1 MWRATVKGLLGH
13 KLRLA
18 LTVLAITIGVGFVAG
33 SFVFTDTLGSVFDD
47 LFSGTTVGIDVTI
60 RPTIQTDTDFGFSLP
75 EKIPRSVLDD
85 VREVDGVEE
94 ATGSL
99 FWFVQLLD
107 KNGEI
112 TPTNGPPTFG
122 ASWADTDRPGA
133 FSLRDGARPAADGQ
147 VALDRKTAERLGY
160 VVGDTVPI
168 IIFETPE
175 SFTLVGLA
183 GFGDAD
189 NLGGAGFALFDVP
202 TAQRVFRAGD
212 TFDSIDI
219 AATPGLAPETLVE
232 RLQPMLPASVEAV
245 TAQSVAEEQAA
256 ALKEGLGFFNTFLLV
271 FAGIALFVG
280 TFIIQNTF
288 RIIVAQRT
296 RELALFRALGATG
309 RQVTGM
315 VLTEAAIVG
324 VVASGLGLL
333 FGVALANVLAIGY
346 EAFGGD
352 LPDAALE
359 VRLRTVV
366 VALAV
371 GVIVTLVSALLP
383 ARKAASV
390 PPVAA
395 MRDVEPTT
403 RRSMR
408 TRVIAG
414 GLIAAFGIALGV
426 IGLFVDWP
434 FEWIDSIAL
443 VGAGAAVVFISV
455 AVISPVFTRPAARII
470 GAPFPRLLA
479 LPGTLARENSMRKPR
494 RTAATAAA
502 LMIGLALVS
511 LATILAAS
519 FRGTVR
525 QVIDES
531 FRADLVV
538 NGVGFGGIGFSSSI
552 ADQID
557 ALPEIDRLARTRFG
571 QASIEGGPAFVSAV
585 QIDTF
590 LDLFSIDLIAGGFE
604 DLPSPSVALRTSRAE
619 ELGVAVGETVT
630 MNFARTGELQ
640 LPVAAIWDGQ
650 GIQGSVLVSIETFE
664 ANFVEQLDSQV
675 LIALRDD
682 VSIVSGRAAVE
693 SVTNAYP
700 NVQIQDQADF
710 KAQTE
715 SQINL
720 ILSLIFVMLLL
731 SVLIALLGITNTL
744 SLSIIERTREIG
756 LLRAV
761 GMSRKQVRR
770 MIRWE
775 SVIISV
781 FGAVLGILLGILFGW
796 AVVKAL
802 SEQGLLF
809 VLPGGQLIGAL
820 FAAGVAGIVAAVL
833 PAWRASRL
841 NVLDAIAYE

>member
-18 LTVLAITIGVGFVAG
+18 LTVLAITIGVGFVTG

-47 LFSGTTVGIDVTI
+47 LFSGTTAGIDVTI
-60 RPTIQTDTDFGFSLP
+60 RPIIETETDFGFSLP
-75 EKIPRSVLDD
+75 EKIPAAVLDE
-85 VREVDGVEE
+85 VRAVEGVEE
-94 ATGSL
+94 ATGSV

-107 KNGEI
+107 QNGEI
-112 TPTNGPPTFG
+112 AGTTGPPTFG
-122 ASWADTDRPGA
+122 ASWTDTNRPGA
-133 FSLRDGARPAADGQ
+133 FSLREGARPAADGQ
-147 VALDRKTAERLGY
+147 VALDRKTAERLGFE
-160 VVGDTVPI
+160 VGDTVQIVILGP
-168 IIFETPE
+168 PE

-183 GFGDAD
+183 GFGEAD
-189 NLGGAGFALFDVP
+189 NLGGAGFALFDIP

-212 TFDSIDI
+212 TFDTIDV
-219 AATPGLAPETLVE
+219 AAIPGVTPETLVE
-232 RLQPMLPASVEAV
+232 RLQTMLPDSVEAV

-324 VVASGLGLL
+324 VVSSGLGLL
-333 FGVALANVLAIGY
+333 FGVALANVLAIAY

-352 LPDAALE
+352 LPEAALE

-371 GVIVTLVSALLP
+371 GVVVTLISALLP

-395 MRDVEPTT
+395 LRDVESTT

-408 TRVIAG
+408 TRVVAG
-414 GLIAAFGIALGV
+414 APISAFGIALGV
-426 IGLFVDWP
+426 IGLFVDLP
-434 FEWIDSIAL
+434 FEGISPIAL
-443 VGAGAAVVFISV
+443 VGAGAAIVFIGV
-455 AVISPVFTRPAARII
+455 AVISPIFTRTVAGAI

-479 LPGTLARENSMRKPR
+479 LPGALARENSMRKPR

-531 FRADLVV
+531 FRADLVIS
-538 NGVGFGGIGFSSSI
+538 GVGFGGIGFSTSI
-552 ADQID
+552 ADELE

-571 QASIEGGPAFVSAV
+571 QASIQEGPAFVSAV
-585 QIDTF
+585 QTHTF

-604 DLPSPSVALRTSRAE
+604 DLSLPSVALRTSRAE
-619 ELGVAVGETVT
+619 ELGVVVGDTVT
-630 MNFARTGELQ
+630 LTFARTGEQQ

-675 LIALRDD
+675 LIALRDG
-682 VSIVSGRAAVE
+682 VTIESGRAAVE
-693 SVTNAYP
+693 SVTVAYP

-720 ILSLIFVMLLL
+720 ILSLIFVLLLL

-781 FGAVLGILLGILFGW
+781 FGAVLGIALGILFGW
-796 AVVKAL
+796 AVVRAL

>member
-33 SFVFTDTLGSVFDD
+33 SFVFTDTLSSVFDD
-47 LFSGTTVGIDVTI
+47 LFSGTTAGTDVVVKPIIETGN
-60 RPTIQTDTDFGFSLP
+60 DFGFSLP
-75 EKIPRSVLDD
+75 EKIPAAVLDEI
-85 VREVDGVEE
+85 RAVDGVEE

-107 KNGEI
+107 QNGEI
-112 TPTNGPPTFG
+112 ARTTGPPTFG
-122 ASWADTDRPGA
+122 ASWTDTNRPGA
-133 FSLRDGARPAADGQ
+133 FSLREGERPAGDGQ
-147 VALDRKTAERLGY
+147 VALDRKTAERLGFEI
-160 VVGDTVPI
+160 GDTVQI
-168 IIFETPE
+168 VIFGPPE

-183 GFGDAD
+183 GFGEAD

-202 TAQRVFRAGD
+202 TAQRIFGAGD
-212 TFDSIDI
+212 AFDTIDV
-219 AATPGLAPETLVE
+219 AAIPGVAPEVLVE
-232 RLQPMLPASVEAV
+232 RLQPILPDKVEAV
-245 TAQSVAEEQAA
+245 TAQSVAEEQATA
-256 ALKEGLGFFNTFLLV
+256 FKEGLGFFNTFLLV

-296 RELALFRALGATG
+296 RELALFRALGATS

-324 VVASGLGLL
+324 VIASGLGLL
-333 FGVALANVLAIGY
+333 FGVVLANVLALAY
-346 EAFGGD
+346 EFFGGD
-352 LPDAALE
+352 LPEAALE
-359 VRLRTVV
+359 VRLRTVL
-366 VALAV
+366 VAIAV
-371 GVIVTLVSALLP
+371 GVVVTLLSALLP

-395 MRDVEPTT
+395 MRDVESTT
-403 RRSMR
+403 LRSMR

-414 GLIAAFGIALGV
+414 AGITAFGVVLGL
-426 IGLFVDWP
+426 IGLFVQLP
-434 FEWIDSIAL
+434 FDWIDPIAL
-443 VGAGAAVVFISV
+443 VGAGAAVVFIGV
-455 AVISPVFTRPAARII
+455 AVISPFFTRSIAGTI
-470 GAPFPRLLA
+470 GRPFPRLFA

-525 QVIDES
+525 EVIDES
-531 FRADLVV
+531 FRADLVISEL
-538 NGVGFGGIGFSSSI
+538 GFGGIGFSPSI
-552 ADQID
+552 ADEVA
-557 ALPEIDRLARTRFG
+557 ALPEIDSLARTRFG
-571 QASIEGGPAFVSAV
+571 QAAIGETPAFVSAV
-585 QIDTF
+585 QTDTF
-590 LDLFSIDLIAGGFE
+590 LDLFSIELIDGGFE
-604 DLPSPSVALRTSRAE
+604 GLTSPSVALRSSRAE
-619 ELGVAVGETVT
+619 TLGVQVGDTLGIT
-630 MNFARTGELQ
+630 FARTGLVQ
-640 LPVAAIWDGQ
+640 LPVVAIWEGQ
-650 GIQGSVLVSIETFE
+650 GIQASVLLSLETFE
-664 ANFVEQLDSQV
+664 ANFVEQLDAQV
-675 LIALRDD
+675 LIALADG
-682 VSIVSGRAAVE
+682 VTIEQGREAVE
-693 SVTNAYP
+693 SVTSSFP

-710 KAQTE
+710 KQQTE

-781 FGAVLGILLGILFGW
+781 FGAVLGVGLGILFGW
-796 AVVKAL
+796 AVVRAL
-802 SEQGLLF
+802 SDQGLMF
-809 VLPGGQLIGAL
+809 VLPAGQLIGAL
-820 FAAGVAGIVAAVL
+820 FAAGVAGVMAAIL
-833 PAWRASRL
+833 PAWRASSL
-841 NVLDAIAYE
+841 NVLEAIAYE

>member
-1 MWRATVKGLLGH
+1 M
-13 KLRLA
+13 A

-47 LFSGTTVGIDVTI
+47 LFAGTSEGTDVIVKPVIETGN
-60 RPTIQTDTDFGFSLP
+60 DFGFSLP
-75 EKIPRSVLDD
+75 EKIPAAVLED
-85 VREVDGVEE
+85 VRKVEGVEE

-107 KNGEI
+107 RDGEI
-112 TPTNGPPTFG
+112 AVTAGPPTFG
-122 ASWADTDRPGA
+122 ASWTDTDRPGA
-133 FSLRDGARPAADGQ
+133 FSLREGSRPTADGE
-147 VALDRKTAERLGY
+147 VALDIKTAERLGFE
-160 VVGDTVPI
+160 VGETIQI
-168 IIFETPE
+168 IISGPPE

-183 GFGDAD
+183 GFGEAD
-189 NLGGAGFALFDVP
+189 NLGGAGFALFDIP
-202 TAQRVFRAGD
+202 TAQRVFNAGD
-212 TFDSIDI
+212 AYDTIDI
-219 AATPGLAPETLVE
+219 AAIPGVAPETLVE
-232 RLQPMLPASVEAV
+232 RIQPILPNKVEAV

-296 RELALFRALGATG
+296 RELALFRALGATS

-324 VVASGLGLL
+324 AIASGLGLL
-333 FGVALANVLAIGY
+333 FGIVLANVLAIAY
-346 EAFGGD
+346 EFFGGD

-359 VRLRTVV
+359 VQLRTVV
-366 VALAV
+366 VSVAV

-395 MRDVEPTT
+395 MRDVESTT
-403 RRSMR
+403 VRSMR
-408 TRVIAG
+408 GRVIAG
-414 GLIAAFGIALGV
+414 SAITAAGIALGLL
-426 IGLFVDWP
+426 GLFVELP
-434 FEWIDSIAL
+434 VEWISPIAL
-443 VGAGAAVVFISV
+443 VGAGAAIVFIGV
-455 AVISPVFTRPAARII
+455 AVVSPFFTRPVAGAI
-470 GAPFPRLLA
+470 GSPFPRLLA

-525 QVIDES
+525 EVIDES

-538 NGVGFGGIGFSSSI
+538 SPVGFGGIGFGTSI
-552 ADQID
+552 ADD
-557 ALPEIDRLARTRFG
+557 MADLPEIGALARTRFG
-571 QASIEGGPAFVSAV
+571 QAAIGDGPAFVSAV
-585 QIDTF
+585 QADTF
-590 LDLFSIDLIAGGFE
+590 LDLFSVDQISGGFDE
-604 DLPSPSVALRTSRAE
+604 LPMPSVALRTSRAE
-619 ELGVAVGETVT
+619 TLGVGVGDTVT
-630 MNFARTGELQ
+630 ITFARTGEQ
-640 LPVAAIWDGQ
+640 KLPVVAIWDGQ
-650 GIQGSVLVSIETFE
+650 GIQASVLMSLETFE
-664 ANFVEQLDSQV
+664 ANFVEQLDAQV
-675 LIALRDD
+675 LIALADG
-682 VSIVSGRAAVE
+682 VTIEEGRTAVE
-693 SVTNAYP
+693 SITSEFP

-710 KAQTE
+710 KKQTE

-731 SVLIALLGITNTL
+731 SVFIALLGITNTL

-781 FGAVLGILLGILFGW
+781 FGAVLGVALGILFGW
-796 AVVKAL
+796 AVVRAL
-802 SEQGLLF
+802 SDQGLLF
-809 VLPGGQLIGAL
+809 VLPTGQLIGAL
-820 FAAGVAGIVAAVL
+820 FAAGVAGVVAAIL

-841 NVLDAIAYE
+841 NVLEAIAYE

>member
-33 SFVFTDTLGSVFDD
+33 SFVFTDTLSSVFDD
-47 LFSGTTVGIDVTI
+47 LFSGTTAGTDVVVKPIIETGN
-60 RPTIQTDTDFGFSLP
+60 DFGFSLP
-75 EKIPRSVLDD
+75 EKIPAAVLDEI
-85 VREVDGVEE
+85 RAVDGVEE

-107 KNGEI
+107 QDGEI
-112 TPTNGPPTFG
+112 ARTTGPPTFG
-122 ASWADTDRPGA
+122 ASWTDTNRPGA
-133 FSLRDGARPAADGQ
+133 FSLREGERPAGDGQ
-147 VALDRKTAERLGY
+147 VALDRKTAERLGFEI
-160 VVGDTVPI
+160 GDTLQIV
-168 IIFETPE
+168 IFGPPE

-183 GFGDAD
+183 GFGEAD

-202 TAQRVFRAGD
+202 TAQRIFGSGD
-212 TFDSIDI
+212 AFDTIDV
-219 AATPGLAPETLVE
+219 AAIPGVAPEVLVE
-232 RLQPMLPASVEAV
+232 RLQPILPDKVEAV
-245 TAQSVAEEQAA
+245 TAQSVAEEQATA
-256 ALKEGLGFFNTFLLV
+256 FKEGLGFFNTFLLV

-296 RELALFRALGATG
+296 RELALFRALGATS

-324 VVASGLGLL
+324 IVASGLGLL
-333 FGVALANVLAIGY
+333 FGVVLANVLALAY
-346 EAFGGD
+346 EFFGGD
-352 LPDAALE
+352 LPEAALE
-359 VRLRTVV
+359 VRLRTVL
-366 VALAV
+366 VAIAV
-371 GVIVTLVSALLP
+371 GVVVTLLSALLP

-395 MRDVEPTT
+395 MRDVESTT
-403 RRSMR
+403 LRSMR

-414 GLIAAFGIALGV
+414 AAITAFGVVLGL
-426 IGLFVDWP
+426 IGLFVQLP
-434 FEWIDSIAL
+434 FDWIDPIAL
-443 VGAGAAVVFISV
+443 VGAGAAVVFIGV
-455 AVISPVFTRPAARII
+455 AVISPFFTRSIAGTI
-470 GAPFPRLLA
+470 GRPFPRLFA

-525 QVIDES
+525 EVIDES
-531 FRADLVV
+531 FRADLVISE
-538 NGVGFGGIGFSSSI
+538 VGFGGIGFSPSI
-552 ADQID
+552 ANDV
-557 ALPEIDRLARTRFG
+557 ATLPEIDLLARTRFG
-571 QASIEGGPAFVSAV
+571 QAAIGETPAFVSAV
-585 QIDTF
+585 QTDTF
-590 LDLFSIDLIAGGFE
+590 LDLFSIDLIEGGFE
-604 DLPSPSVALRTSRAE
+604 ELTSPSVALRSSRAE
-619 ELGVAVGETVT
+619 TLGVEIGETISIT
-630 MNFARTGELQ
+630 FARTGLVQ
-640 LPVAAIWDGQ
+640 LPVVAIWDGQ
-650 GIQGSVLVSIETFE
+650 GIQASVLLSLQTFE
-664 ANFVEQLDSQV
+664 ANFVEQLDAQV
-675 LIALRDD
+675 LIALADG
-682 VSIVSGRAAVE
+682 ITIEQGRAAVE
-693 SVTNAYP
+693 SVTGSFP

-710 KAQTE
+710 KQQTE

-781 FGAVLGILLGILFGW
+781 FGAVLGVGLGILFGW
-796 AVVKAL
+796 AVVRAL
-802 SEQGLLF
+802 SDQGLLF
-809 VLPGGQLIGAL
+809 VLPAGQLIGAL
-820 FAAGVAGIVAAVL
+820 FAAGVAGVMAAIL
-833 PAWRASRL
+833 PAWRASSL
-841 NVLDAIAYE
+841 NVLEAIAHE

>member
-1 MWRATVKGLLGH
+1 VWRATVKGLLGH

-47 LFSGTTVGIDVTI
+47 LFSGTTAGIDVTI
-60 RPTIQTDTDFGFSLP
+60 RPIIETETDFGFSLP
-75 EKIPRSVLDD
+75 EKIPAAVLDD
-85 VREVDGVEE
+85 VRAVEGVEE
-94 ATGSL
+94 ATGAL

-107 KNGEI
+107 QNGEI
-112 TPTNGPPTFG
+112 ARTNGPPTFG
-122 ASWADTDRPGA
+122 ASWADTNRPGA
-133 FSLRDGARPAADGQ
+133 FSLREGARPTADGQ
-147 VALDRKTAERLGY
+147 VALDRKTAERLGFE
-160 VVGDTVPI
+160 VGDTVQI
-168 IIFETPE
+168 VIFGPPE
-175 SFTLVGLA
+175 SFKLVGLA
-183 GFGDAD
+183 GFGEAD
-189 NLGGAGFALFDVP
+189 NLGGAGFALFDIP
-202 TAQRVFRAGD
+202 TAQRVFNSGRAFD
-212 TFDSIDI
+212 TIDI
-219 AATPGLAPETLVE
+219 AATPGVAPETLVE
-232 RLQPMLPASVEAV
+232 RLQPMLPDQVEAV

-296 RELALFRALGATG
+296 RELALFRALGATS

-324 VVASGLGLL
+324 VVSSGLGLL
-333 FGVALANVLAIGY
+333 FGIGLANVLAVAY
-346 EAFGGD
+346 EFFGGD
-352 LPDAALE
+352 LPEAALE
-359 VRLRTVV
+359 VRLRTVL

-395 MRDVEPTT
+395 MRDVESTT

-408 TRVIAG
+408 TRVVAG
-414 GLIAAFGIALGV
+414 VPISAFGIALGV
-426 IGLFVDWP
+426 IGLFVELP
-434 FEWIDSIAL
+434 FEWISPIAL
-443 VGAGAAVVFISV
+443 VGAGAAVVFIGV
-455 AVISPVFTRPAARII
+455 AVISPVFTRPIAGII

-479 LPGTLARENSMRKPR
+479 LPGSLARENSMRKPR

-525 QVIDES
+525 EVIDES

-538 NGVGFGGIGFSSSI
+538 SEVGFGGIGFSTSI
-552 ADQID
+552 AEALAD
-557 ALPEIDRLARTRFG
+557 LPEIDRLARTRFG
-571 QASIEGGPAFVSAV
+571 QASLGEGPAFVSAV
-585 QIDTF
+585 QTDTF
-590 LDLFSIDLIAGGFE
+590 LDLFAIDLIDGGFE
-604 DLPSPSVALRTSRAE
+604 TLSSPSVALRTSRAE
-619 ELGVAVGETVT
+619 TLGVAVGDTVT
-630 MNFARTGELQ
+630 ITFARTGTQQ
-640 LPVAAIWDGQ
+640 LPVVAIWDGQ
-650 GIQGSVLVSIETFE
+650 GIQASVLMSIETFE
-664 ANFVEQLDSQV
+664 TNFSEQLDAQV
-675 LIALRDD
+675 LIALQDGI
-682 VSIVSGRAAVE
+682 SIESGRAAVE
-693 SVTNAYP
+693 SITDAFP

-781 FGAVLGILLGILFGW
+781 FGAVLGICLGILFGW
-796 AVVKAL
+796 AVVRAL

-820 FAAGVAGIVAAVL
+820 FAAGVAGVVAAVL

-841 NVLDAIAYE
+841 NVLNAISYE

>member
-13 KLRLA
+13 KLRMA

-33 SFVFTDTLGSVFDD
+33 SFVFTDTLSSVFDD
-47 LFSGTTVGIDVTI
+47 LFSGTTEGIDVVVKPI
-60 RPTIQTDTDFGFSLP
+60 IESGNDFGFSLP
-75 EKIPRSVLDD
+75 EKIPGSVLDE
-85 VREVDGVEE
+85 VRAVDGVEE

-107 KNGEI
+107 QDGEI
-112 TPTNGPPTFG
+112 ATTTGPPTFG

-133 FSLRDGARPAADGQ
+133 FSLREGSRPDADGE
-147 VALDRKTAERLGY
+147 VALDRKTAERLGFAI
-160 VVGDTVPI
+160 GDTVQI
-168 IIFETPE
+168 VIFGPPE

-183 GFGDAD
+183 GFGEAD

-202 TAQRVFRAGD
+202 TAQRIFNAGD
-212 TFDSIDI
+212 AYDTIDV
-219 AATPGLAPETLVE
+219 AAAPGVPPETLIT
-232 RLQPMLPASVEAV
+232 RIQPILPDKVEAV
-245 TAQSVAEEQAA
+245 TAQSVAEEQAS

-296 RELALFRALGATG
+296 RELALFRALGATT

-324 VVASGLGLL
+324 VIASGLGLL
-333 FGVALANVLAIGY
+333 FGVVLANVLAVAY
-346 EAFGGD
+346 EFFGGD
-352 LPDAALE
+352 LPEAALE
-359 VRLRTVV
+359 VRLRTVL
-366 VALAV
+366 VAVAV
-371 GVIVTLVSALLP
+371 GVIVTLISALLP

-395 MRDVEPTT
+395 MRDLDTT
-403 RRSMR
+403 ARRPMR
-408 TRVIAG
+408 TRVVAG
-414 GLIAAFGIALGV
+414 SAITAFGVVLGV
-426 IGLFVDWP
+426 LGLFVDLP
-434 FEWIDSIAL
+434 FDWIEPIAL
-443 VGAGAAVVFISV
+443 VGAAAAVVFIGV
-455 AVISPVFTRPAARII
+455 AVVSPVFTRTIAGSI

-479 LPGTLARENSMRKPR
+479 MPGTLARENSMRKPR

-511 LATILAAS
+511 LATILASS

-525 QVIDES
+525 EVIDES

-538 NGVGFGGIGFSSSI
+538 SEVGFGGIGFSPSI
-552 ADQID
+552 ADEME
-557 ALPEIDRLARTRFG
+557 ALPEIDELSRTRFG
-571 QASIEGGPAFVSAV
+571 QASFGQDPAFVSAV
-585 QIDTF
+585 QADTF
-590 LDLFSIDLIAGGFE
+590 LDLFSIDLIDGSFDE
-604 DLPSPSVALRTSRAE
+604 LPSPSVALRVSRAE
-619 ELGVAVGETVT
+619 SLGVQVGDTVT
-630 MNFARTGELQ
+630 LNFARTGEQ
-640 LPVAAIWDGQ
+640 ELPVVAIWDGQ
-650 GIQGSVLVSIETFE
+650 GIQASVLVSLETYE
-664 ANFVEQLDSQV
+664 ANFVEQLDAQV
-675 LIALRDD
+675 LVALNDG
-682 VSIVSGRAAVE
+682 VTIEEGRAAVE
-693 SVTNAYP
+693 TIVAAFP

-710 KAQTE
+710 KQQTE

-720 ILSLIFVMLLL
+720 ILSLIFVLLLL
-731 SVLIALLGITNTL
+731 SVFIALLGITNTL

-781 FGAVLGILLGILFGW
+781 FGAVLGVALGILFGW
-796 AVVKAL
+796 AVVEAL

-809 VLPGGQLIGAL
+809 VLPVGQLIGAL
-820 FAAGVAGIVAAVL
+820 FAAGVAGVVAAIL

-841 NVLDAIAYE
+841 NVLEAIAYE

>member
-13 KLRLA
+13 KLRMA

-33 SFVFTDTLGSVFDD
+33 SFVFTDTLSSVFDD
-47 LFSGTTVGIDVTI
+47 LFSGTTAGTDVI
-60 RPTIQTDTDFGFSLP
+60 VKPIIESGNDFGFSLP
-75 EKIPRSVLDD
+75 EKLPAAVLDD
-85 VREVDGVEE
+85 VRSVEGVEE

-107 KNGEI
+107 QDGEI
-112 TPTNGPPTFG
+112 AATTGPPTFG
-122 ASWADTDRPGA
+122 ASWADTDRPGV
-133 FSLRDGARPAADGQ
+133 FSLREGARPDADGE
-147 VALDRKTAERLGY
+147 VALDRKTAERLGF
-160 VVGDTVPI
+160 VIGDTVQI
-168 IIFETPE
+168 VIFGPPE

-183 GFGDAD
+183 GFGEAD
-189 NLGGAGFALFDVP
+189 NLGGAGFALFDIP
-202 TAQRVFRAGD
+202 TAQRVFNAGD
-212 TFDSIDI
+212 AYDTIDI
-219 AATPGLAPETLVE
+219 AATPGLSPETLVD
-232 RLQPMLPASVEAV
+232 RIQPILPDKVEAV

-296 RELALFRALGATG
+296 RELALFRALGATS

-324 VVASGLGLL
+324 VIASGLGLL
-333 FGVALANVLAIGY
+333 FGIVLANVLAVAY
-346 EAFGGD
+346 EFFGGD
-352 LPDAALE
+352 LPEAALE
-359 VRLRTVV
+359 VRLRTVL
-366 VALAV
+366 VAVAV
-371 GVIVTLVSALLP
+371 GVIVTLISALLP

-395 MRDVEPTT
+395 MRDLDTPA

-408 TRVIAG
+408 PRVIAG
-414 GLIAAFGIALGV
+414 AAITGFGVVLGAL
-426 IGLFVDWP
+426 GLFVELPVDWIEP
-434 FEWIDSIAL
+434 IAL
-443 VGAGAAVVFISV
+443 VGAAAAIVFIGV
-455 AVISPVFTRPAARII
+455 AVISPVFTRTIAGTI

-479 LPGTLARENSMRKPR
+479 MPGTLARENSMRKPR

-525 QVIDES
+525 EVIDES

-538 NGVGFGGIGFSSSI
+538 SELGFRGIGFSTSI
-552 ADQID
+552 ADEME
-557 ALPEIDRLARTRFG
+557 ALPEIDKLARTRFG
-571 QASIEGGPAFVSAV
+571 QASFGENPAFVSAV
-585 QIDTF
+585 QADTF
-590 LDLFSIDLIAGGFE
+590 LDLFSVDLIEGSFDE
-604 DLPSPSVALRTSRAE
+604 LSSSSVALRASRAE
-619 ELGVAVGETVT
+619 SLGVQVGDTVT
-630 MNFARTGELQ
+630 LTFARTGAQ
-640 LPVAAIWDGQ
+640 ALPVVAIWDGQ
-650 GIQGSVLVSIETFE
+650 GIQASVLLSLETYE
-664 ANFVEQLDSQV
+664 ANFAEQLDAQV
-675 LIALRDD
+675 LVALNEG
-682 VSIVSGRAAVE
+682 VTTEEGRAAVE
-693 SVTNAYP
+693 TIVAAFP

-710 KAQTE
+710 KKQTE

-720 ILSLIFVMLLL
+720 ILSLIFVLLLL
-731 SVLIALLGITNTL
+731 SVFIALLGITNTL

-781 FGAVLGILLGILFGW
+781 FGAVLGVGLGILFGW
-796 AVVKAL
+796 AVVQAL
-802 SEQGLLF
+802 SDQGLIF
-809 VLPGGQLIGAL
+809 VLPTGQLIGAL
-820 FAAGVAGIVAAVL
+820 FAAGIAGVVAAIL

-841 NVLDAIAYE
+841 NVLEAIAYE

>member
-33 SFVFTDTLGSVFDD
+33 SFVFTDTLSSVFDD
-47 LFSGTTVGIDVTI
+47 LFAGTTAGTDVVVKPIIETGN
-60 RPTIQTDTDFGFSLP
+60 DFGFSLP
-75 EKIPRSVLDD
+75 EKIPAAVLDEI
-85 VREVDGVEE
+85 RAVDGVEE

-107 KNGEI
+107 QDGEI
-112 TPTNGPPTFG
+112 ARTTGPPTFG
-122 ASWADTDRPGA
+122 ASWTDTNRPGA
-133 FSLRDGARPAADGQ
+133 FSLREGERPAGDGQ
-147 VALDRKTAERLGY
+147 VALDRKTAERLGFEIGETLQI
-160 VVGDTVPI
+160 V
-168 IIFETPE
+168 IFGPPE

-183 GFGDAD
+183 GFGEAD

-202 TAQRVFRAGD
+202 TAQRIFGSGD
-212 TFDSIDI
+212 AFDTIDV
-219 AATPGLAPETLVE
+219 AAIPGVAPEVLVE
-232 RLQPMLPASVEAV
+232 RLQPILPDRVEAV
-245 TAQSVAEEQAA
+245 TAQSVAEEQATA
-256 ALKEGLGFFNTFLLV
+256 FKEGLGFFNTFLLV

-296 RELALFRALGATG
+296 RELALFRALGATS

-333 FGVALANVLAIGY
+333 FGVVLANVLALAY
-346 EAFGGD
+346 EFFGGD
-352 LPDAALE
+352 LPEAALE
-359 VRLRTVV
+359 VRLRTVL
-366 VALAV
+366 VAIAV
-371 GVIVTLVSALLP
+371 GVVVTLLSALLP

-395 MRDVEPTT
+395 MRDVESTT
-403 RRSMR
+403 LRSMR

-414 GLIAAFGIALGV
+414 AAITAFGVVLGL
-426 IGLFVDWP
+426 IGLFVQLP
-434 FEWIDSIAL
+434 FDWIDPIAL
-443 VGAGAAVVFISV
+443 VGAGAAVVFIGV
-455 AVISPVFTRPAARII
+455 AVISPFFTRSIAGTI
-470 GAPFPRLLA
+470 GRPFPRLFA

-525 QVIDES
+525 TVIDES
-531 FRADLVV
+531 FRADLVISEF
-538 NGVGFGGIGFSSSI
+538 GFGGIGFSPAI
-552 ADQID
+552 ADEVA
-557 ALPEIDRLARTRFG
+557 ALPEIDSLARTRFG
-571 QASIEGGPAFVSAV
+571 QAAIGETPAFVSAV
-585 QIDTF
+585 QTDSF
-590 LDLFSIDLIAGGFE
+590 LDLFSIDLIEGGFE
-604 DLPSPSVALRTSRAE
+604 GLTSPSVALRSSRAE
-619 ELGVAVGETVT
+619 TLGVEVGETISIT
-630 MNFARTGELQ
+630 FARTGPVR
-640 LPVAAIWDGQ
+640 LPVVAIWDGQ
-650 GIQGSVLVSIETFE
+650 GIQASVLLSLETFE
-664 ANFVEQLDSQV
+664 ANFVEQLDAQV
-675 LIALRDD
+675 LIALADG
-682 VSIVSGRAAVE
+682 VTIEQGRAAVE
-693 SVTNAYP
+693 SVTSSFP

-710 KAQTE
+710 KQQTE

-781 FGAVLGILLGILFGW
+781 FGAVLGVGLGILFGW
-796 AVVKAL
+796 AVVRAL
-802 SEQGLLF
+802 SDQGLLF
-809 VLPGGQLIGAL
+809 VLPAGQLIGAL
-820 FAAGVAGIVAAVL
+820 LAAGLAGVVAAIL
-833 PAWRASRL
+833 PAWRASSL
-841 NVLDAIAYE
+841 NVLEAIAYE

>member
-18 LTVLAITIGVGFVAG
+18 LTVLAITIGVGFVTG

-47 LFSGTTVGIDVTI
+47 LFSGTTAGIDVTI
-60 RPTIQTDTDFGFSLP
+60 RPIIETETDFGFSLP
-75 EKIPRSVLDD
+75 EKIPAAVLDE
-85 VREVDGVEE
+85 VRAVEGVEE
-94 ATGSL
+94 ATGSV

-107 KNGEI
+107 QNGEI
-112 TPTNGPPTFG
+112 AGTTGPPTFG
-122 ASWADTDRPGA
+122 ASWTDTNRPGA
-133 FSLRDGARPAADGQ
+133 FSLREGARPAADGQ
-147 VALDRKTAERLGY
+147 VALDRKTAERLGFE
-160 VVGDTVPI
+160 VGDTVQIVILGP
-168 IIFETPE
+168 PE

-183 GFGDAD
+183 GFGEAD
-189 NLGGAGFALFDVP
+189 NLGGAGFALFDIP

-212 TFDSIDI
+212 TFDTIDV
-219 AATPGLAPETLVE
+219 AAIPGVTPETLVE
-232 RLQPMLPASVEAV
+232 RLQTMLPDSVEAV

-324 VVASGLGLL
+324 VVSSGLGLL
-333 FGVALANVLAIGY
+333 FGVALANVLAIAY

-352 LPDAALE
+352 LPEAALE

-371 GVIVTLVSALLP
+371 GVVVTLISALLP

-395 MRDVEPTT
+395 LRDVESTT

-408 TRVIAG
+408 TRVVAG
-414 GLIAAFGIALGV
+414 APISAFGIALGV
-426 IGLFVDWP
+426 IGLFVDLP
-434 FEWIDSIAL
+434 FEGISPIAL
-443 VGAGAAVVFISV
+443 VGAGAAIVFIGV
-455 AVISPVFTRPAARII
+455 AVISPIFTRTVAGAI

-479 LPGTLARENSMRKPR
+479 LPGALARENSMRKPR

-531 FRADLVV
+531 FRADLVIS
-538 NGVGFGGIGFSSSI
+538 GVGFGGIGFSTSI
-552 ADQID
+552 ADELE

-571 QASIEGGPAFVSAV
+571 QASIQEGPAFVSAV
-585 QIDTF
+585 QTHTF

-604 DLPSPSVALRTSRAE
+604 DLSLPSVALRTSRAE
-619 ELGVAVGETVT
+619 ELGVVVGDTVT
-630 MNFARTGELQ
+630 LTFARTGEQQ

-675 LIALRDD
+675 LIALRDG
-682 VSIVSGRAAVE
+682 VTIESGRAAVE
-693 SVTNAYP
+693 SVTVAYP

-720 ILSLIFVMLLL
+720 ILSLIFVLLLL

-744 SLSIIERTREIG
+744 SLSIIERTR
-756 LLRAV
+756 
-761 GMSRKQVRR
+761 
-770 MIRWE
+770 
-775 SVIISV
+775 
-781 FGAVLGILLGILFGW
+781 
-796 AVVKAL
+796 
-802 SEQGLLF
+802 
-809 VLPGGQLIGAL
+809 
-820 FAAGVAGIVAAVL
+820 
-833 PAWRASRL
+833 
-841 NVLDAIAYE
+841 

>member
-47 LFSGTTVGIDVTI
+47 LFSGTTAGIDVTI
-60 RPTIQTDTDFGFSLP
+60 RPVIETGNDFGFSLP
-75 EKIPRSVLDD
+75 EKIPAAVLDD
-85 VREVDGVEE
+85 IRAVDGVEE

-99 FWFVQLLD
+99 FWFVQLLNQD
-107 KNGEI
+107 GEI
-112 TPTNGPPTFG
+112 ATTTGPPTFG
-122 ASWADTDRPGA
+122 ASWTDTDRPGA
-133 FSLRDGARPAADGQ
+133 FSLREGTRPTADGQ
-147 VALDRKTAERLGY
+147 VALDRKTAERLGFEI
-160 VVGDTVPI
+160 GDAVQIVILGP
-168 IIFETPE
+168 PE

-183 GFGDAD
+183 GFGEAD
-189 NLGGAGFALFDVP
+189 NLGGAGFALFDVR
-202 TAQRVFRAGD
+202 TAQRVFNSGD
-212 TFDSIDI
+212 AFDTIDI
-219 AATPGLAPETLVE
+219 AATPGVAPEDLVE
-232 RLQPMLPASVEAV
+232 RIQPILPDKVEAV

-296 RELALFRALGATG
+296 RELALFRALGATS

-315 VLTEAAIVG
+315 VLSEAAIVG
-324 VVASGLGLL
+324 VIASALGLV
-333 FGVALANVLAIGY
+333 FGIVLANVLAIAY
-346 EAFGGD
+346 EFFGGD
-352 LPDAALE
+352 LPEAALE
-359 VRLRTVV
+359 VRLRTVL
-366 VALAV
+366 VAVGV

-395 MRDVEPTT
+395 MRDIESTT

-408 TRVIAG
+408 PRVIAG
-414 GLIAAFGIALGV
+414 GAITAFGVLLGV
-426 IGLFVDWP
+426 LGLFVELP
-434 FEWIDSIAL
+434 FDWIDPIAL
-443 VGAGAAVVFISV
+443 VGAAAAVVFIGV
-455 AVISPVFTRPAARII
+455 AVISPVFTRPIAGII
-470 GAPFPRLLA
+470 GAPFPRLFA
-479 LPGTLARENSMRKPR
+479 LPGTLARENSIRKPR

-525 QVIDES
+525 EVIDES
-531 FRADLVV
+531 FRADLVISEL
-538 NGVGFGGIGFSSSI
+538 GFGGIGFSPSI
-552 ADQID
+552 ADD
-557 ALPEIDRLARTRFG
+557 VAALPEVDKLARTRFG
-571 QASIEGGPAFVSAV
+571 QASFGDSPAFVSAV
-585 QIDTF
+585 QADTF
-590 LDLFSIDLIAGGFE
+590 LDLFSIDLIDGSF
-604 DLPSPSVALRTSRAE
+604 DTLVSPSVALRASRAE
-619 ELGVAVGETVT
+619 TLGVEVGDAVTIT
-630 MNFARTGELQ
+630 FARTGEQQ
-640 LPVAAIWDGQ
+640 LPVVAIWDGQ
-650 GIQGSVLVSIETFE
+650 GIQASVLLSLETFE
-664 ANFVEQLDSQV
+664 TNFAEQLDAQV
-675 LIALRDD
+675 LIALAEGVTTEDA
-682 VSIVSGRAAVE
+682 RAAVAT
-693 SVTNAYP
+693 VTAEFP

-720 ILSLIFVMLLL
+720 ILSLIFVLLLL
-731 SVLIALLGITNTL
+731 SVFIALLGITNTL

-761 GMSRKQVRR
+761 GMSRQQVRR

-781 FGAVLGILLGILFGW
+781 FGAVLGVVLGIVFGW
-796 AVVKAL
+796 AVVRAL
-802 SEQGLLF
+802 SDQGLLF
-809 VLPGGQLIGAL
+809 VLPTGQLIGAL
-820 FAAGVAGIVAAVL
+820 FAAGVAGVVAAIL

-841 NVLDAIAYE
+841 NVLEAIAYE

>member
-13 KLRLA
+13 KLRMA

-47 LFSGTTVGIDVTI
+47 LFAGTTEGVDVI
-60 RPTIQTDTDFGFSLP
+60 IQPVIETGTDFGFSLP
-75 EKIPRSVLDD
+75 EKIPATVLDD
-85 VREVDGVEE
+85 IRDVEGVEE
-94 ATGSL
+94 ARGFL
-99 FWFVQLLD
+99 LWFVQLLD
-107 KNGEI
+107 QNGEI
-112 TPTNGPPTFG
+112 AGTAGPPTFG
-122 ASWADTDRPGA
+122 ASWADTDRPGG
-133 FSLRDGARPAADGQ
+133 FSLREGARPAADGQ
-147 VALDRKTAERLGY
+147 AALDIKTAERLGFE
-160 VVGDTVPI
+160 VGDTIQVV
-168 IIFETPE
+168 IFGPPE

-183 GFGDAD
+183 GFGEAD
-189 NLGGAGFALFDVP
+189 NLGGAGFVLFDIP
-202 TAQRVFRAGD
+202 TAQRVFNSGD
-212 TFDSIDI
+212 GFDTIDV
-219 AATPGLAPETLVE
+219 AAVPGVSPETLVE
-232 RLQPMLPASVEAV
+232 RIQPILPNKVEAV

-296 RELALFRALGATG
+296 RELALFRALGATS

-324 VVASGLGLL
+324 VIASGLGLL
-333 FGVALANVLAIGY
+333 FGIVLANVLAIAY

-359 VRLRTVV
+359 VKLRTVV

-395 MRDVEPTT
+395 MREIESTT

-408 TRVIAG
+408 SRVIAG
-414 GLIAAFGIALGV
+414 SAITAFGVALGLV
-426 IGLFVDWP
+426 GLFVELPVD
-434 FEWIDSIAL
+434 WIDPIAL
-443 VGAGAAVVFISV
+443 VGAAAAVVFIGV
-455 AVISPVFTRPAARII
+455 AVISPVFTRAVAGTI
-470 GAPFPRLLA
+470 GAPFPRLFA

-525 QVIDES
+525 EVIDDS

-538 NGVGFGGIGFSSSI
+538 SELGFGGIGFSTSI
-552 ADQID
+552 ADDI
-557 ALPEIDRLARTRFG
+557 AGLPEIKVLARTRFG
-571 QASIEGGPAFVSAV
+571 QASIGDGPAFVSAV
-585 QIDTF
+585 QADTF
-590 LDLFSIDLIAGGFE
+590 LELFSVELIEGGFE
-604 DLPSPSVALRTSRAE
+604 ELASPSVALRASRAE
-619 ELGVAVGETVT
+619 TLGVEVGDKVT
-630 MNFARTGELQ
+630 MTFARTGEQQ
-640 LPVAAIWDGQ
+640 LPVVAIWDGQ
-650 GIQGSVLVSIETFE
+650 GIQASVLLSLETFE
-664 ANFVEQLDSQV
+664 ANFTEQQDAQV
-675 LIALRDD
+675 LIALADG
-682 VSIVSGRAAVE
+682 VTVEQGRTAIE
-693 SVTNAYP
+693 SVTNTFP

-710 KAQTE
+710 KEQTE

-781 FGAVLGILLGILFGW
+781 FGAVLGIALGILFGW
-796 AVVKAL
+796 AVVRAL
-802 SEQGLLF
+802 SDQGLLF
-809 VLPGGQLIGAL
+809 VLPTGQLIGAL
-820 FAAGVAGIVAAVL
+820 FAAGVAGVVAAIL

-841 NVLDAIAYE
+841 NVLDAISYE

>member
-13 KLRLA
+13 KLRMA

-47 LFSGTTVGIDVTI
+47 LFAGTTEGIDVTV
-60 RPTIQTDTDFGFSLP
+60 RPVIATGNDFGFSLP
-75 EKIPRSVLDD
+75 ERIPAAVLED
-85 VREVDGVEE
+85 VRAVDGVEE

-107 KNGEI
+107 KNGDI
-112 TPTNGPPTFG
+112 ASTTGPPTFG
-122 ASWADTDRPGA
+122 ASWTDTNRPGA
-133 FSLRDGARPAADGQ
+133 FSLREGARPSADGQ
-147 VALDRKTAERLGY
+147 VALDRKTAERLGFSI
-160 VVGDTVPI
+160 GDTVQI
-168 IIFETPE
+168 VIFGPPE

-183 GFGDAD
+183 GFGEAD
-189 NLGGAGFALFDVP
+189 NLGGAGFALFDLS
-202 TAQRVFRAGD
+202 TAQRLFNSGD
-212 TFDSIDI
+212 AFDTIEV
-219 AATPGLAPETLVE
+219 AATPGVSPEALVE
-232 RLQPMLPASVEAV
+232 RIQPILPAKVEAV

-296 RELALFRALGATG
+296 RELALFRALGATS

-315 VLTEAAIVG
+315 VLSEAAIVG
-324 VVASGLGLL
+324 VISSGLGLV
-333 FGVALANVLAIGY
+333 FGVGLANVLAIAY
-346 EAFGGD
+346 EFFGGD
-352 LPDAALE
+352 LPEAALE
-359 VRLRTVV
+359 VRLRTVL

-371 GVIVTLVSALLP
+371 GVLVTLVSALLP

-395 MRDVEPTT
+395 MRDVESTT
-403 RRSMR
+403 FRSMR
-408 TRVIAG
+408 TRAIAG
-414 GLIAAFGIALGV
+414 GAITAFGVALGLL
-426 IGLFVDWP
+426 GLFVELPVD
-434 FEWIDSIAL
+434 WIDPIAL
-443 VGAGAAVVFISV
+443 VGAGAAVVFIGV
-455 AVISPVFTRPAARII
+455 AVISPLFTRLVSGTI
-470 GAPFPRLLA
+470 GAPFPRLFA
-479 LPGTLARENSMRKPR
+479 LPGILARENSMRKPR

-525 QVIDES
+525 QVIDDS
-531 FRADLVV
+531 FRADLVISEL
-538 NGVGFGGIGFSSSI
+538 GFGGIGFSPSI
-552 ADQID
+552 ADGV
-557 ALPEIDRLARTRFG
+557 ALLPEIDTLARTRFG
-571 QASIEGGPAFVSAV
+571 QAAVNENPVFVSAV
-585 QIDTF
+585 QTDTF
-590 LDLFSIDLIAGGFE
+590 LDLFSIDLIDGGFE
-604 DLPSPSVALRTSRAE
+604 ALTSPSVALRASRAE
-619 ELGVAVGETVT
+619 ALGVGVGDTVT
-630 MNFARTGELQ
+630 MTFARTGVQQ
-640 LPVAAIWDGQ
+640 LPVVAIWDGQ
-650 GIQGSVLVSIETFE
+650 GIQASFLISLETFE
-664 ANFVEQLDSQV
+664 ANFLEQLDAQV
-675 LIALRDD
+675 LIALADGAT
-682 VSIVSGRAAVE
+682 IEEGRAAVE
-693 SVTNAYP
+693 SVTGAFP

-710 KAQTE
+710 KKQTE

-731 SVLIALLGITNTL
+731 SVFIALLGITNTL

-781 FGAVLGILLGILFGW
+781 FGAVLGIVLGIIFGW
-796 AVVKAL
+796 AVVRAL
-802 SEQGLLF
+802 SDQGLLF
-809 VLPGGQLIGAL
+809 VLPTGQLIGAL
-820 FAAGVAGIVAAVL
+820 FAAGVAGVVAAIL

-841 NVLDAIAYE
+841 NVLEAIAYE